1 MKSVAAL
8 IYLSIILIFSGII
21 LFWDKGY
28 IDYSAASHRNDSLY
42 AVLDS
47 VEQANILLEAEI
59 DSVEKK
65 IPFKMEKIAREKYS
79 MLKPGEQL
87 LIIKSEK

>member
-1 MKSVAAL
+1 MKSSALL
-8 IYLSIILIFSGII
+8 IYLSIFVILFVTI

-28 IDYSAASHRNDSLY
+28 IDYSKAAAKNDSLT

-47 VEQANILLEAEI
+47 VDQANLMLEGEI
-59 DSVEKK
+59 DSVKKK

-87 LIIKSEK
+87 LIIKKEK

>member
-1 MKSVAAL
+1 MKSSSLL
-8 IYLSIILIFSGII
+8 IYFLIIVIFSGII

-28 IDYSAASHRNDSLY
+28 IDYSEAAAKNDSLN

-47 VEQANILLEAEI
+47 VEHANLLLEGEI
-59 DSVEKK
+59 DSVTQK

-87 LIIKSEK
+87 LIIKTEK

>member
-1 MKSVAAL
+1 M
-8 IYLSIILIFSGII
+8 
-21 LFWDKGY
+21 FWDKGY
-28 IDYSAASHRNDSLY
+28 IDYSEVAAKNDSLT

-47 VEQANILLEAEI
+47 VEQANLLLEGEI
-59 DSVEKK
+59 DSVKKK

-87 LIIKSEK
+87 LIIKREK